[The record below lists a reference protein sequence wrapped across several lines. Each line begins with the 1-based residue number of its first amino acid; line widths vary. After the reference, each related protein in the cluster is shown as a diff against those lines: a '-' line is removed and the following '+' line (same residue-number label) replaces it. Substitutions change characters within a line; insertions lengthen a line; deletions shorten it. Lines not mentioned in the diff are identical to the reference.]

1 MVRSFSAR
9 LAGMPATSSPAL
21 HLSTPLMPARDAILR
36 RNNVRVSGNE
46 RGPAMIFAHGFGC
59 DQNMWRFIVP
69 AFAPAHRIVLF
80 DYVGSGRSDLNAF
93 QPDRYGKLDGYAED
107 LLEVCEALALEQA
120 ILVAHSV
127 SAMIGLLASIQQPS
141 RFSRLIM
148 VAPSPRY
155 INDPPYVGG
164 LERTDVEGL
173 LSLMEHN
180 YIGWASMLAPLV
192 MGNPGQPELA
202 GELERSFCSTDPV
215 AANTFAHAT
224 FFADNRA
231 DLPRVG
237 IPALILQV
245 KEDAIAPMEVGR
257 YMHARMPGSTLS
269 VIDATGHCPHM
280 SHPELTIRAMQEF
293 LEPERVGR

>member
-1 MVRSFSAR
+1 MSAR
-9 LAGMPATSSPAL
+9 
-21 HLSTPLMPARDAILR
+21 DDILR

-69 AFAPAHRIVLF
+69 AFAATHRIVLF
-80 DYVGSGRSDLNAF
+80 DYVGCGQSDLNAF
-93 QPDRYGKLDGYAED
+93 QPDRYGKLDGYAQD
-107 LLEVCEALALEQA
+107 LLEVCDALALEHA

-141 RFSRLIM
+141 RFSTLIM

-173 LSLMEHN
+173 LSLMDHN
-180 YIGWASMLAPLV
+180 YIGWASMLAPMV
-192 MGNPGQPELA
+192 MSNPDQPDLA
-202 GELERSFCSTDPV
+202 RELEQSFCSTDPV
-215 AANTFAHAT
+215 AAKTFANAT

-231 DLPRVG
+231 DLPHVSV
-237 IPALILQV
+237 PTLILQV
-245 KEDAIAPMEVGR
+245 KDDAIAPVDVGR
-257 YMHARMPGSTLS
+257 YMHARMLGSTLT

-280 SHPELTIRAMQEF
+280 SHPELTIGAMRKF
-293 LEPERVGR
+293 LELERVAH